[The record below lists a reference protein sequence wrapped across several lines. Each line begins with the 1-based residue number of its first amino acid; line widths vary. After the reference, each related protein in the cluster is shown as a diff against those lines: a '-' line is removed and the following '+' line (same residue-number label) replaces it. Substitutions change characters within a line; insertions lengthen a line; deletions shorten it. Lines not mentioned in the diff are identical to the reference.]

1 MENDNVISI
10 YFKFARGFMPF
21 YVDWCVLMVLSYVV
35 AVGYHW
41 EVKRIN
47 TKIRYIN
54 IFIYEK
60 YSCLL

>member
-1 MENDNVISI
+1 MSLGNDNVISI
-10 YFKFARGFMPF
+10 YFKFAKRFMPF

-47 TKIRYIN
+47 TKI
-54 IFIYEK
+54 
-60 YSCLL
+60 